1 MKILPTMLISGDSAG
16 PFNLRGALAPVL
28 EDNLTTELEAL
39 QAEAMG
45 WLPLDAG
52 AYFHQGLKPE
62 SEEAV
67 VIEVVGIP
75 SFDMVG
81 MNVLLLV

>member
-1 MKILPTMLISGDSAG
+1 VVKLSFKAELMP
-16 PFNLRGALAPVL
+16 ALEESLAL
-28 EDNLTTELEAL
+28 ELEAI

-45 WLPLDAG
+45 WLPLEVG
-52 AYFHQGLKPE
+52 AYFHHGLKPE

>member
-1 MKILPTMLISGDSAG
+1 
-16 PFNLRGALAPVL
+16 
-28 EDNLTTELEAL
+28 
-39 QAEAMG
+39 MG
-45 WLPLDAG
+45 WLPLDVG
-52 AYFHQGLKPE
+52 AYFHQDLKPE

-75 SFDMVG
+75 SIDMAG

>member
-1 MKILPTMLISGDSAG
+1 VVKFSFKAELTP
-16 PFNLRGALAPVL
+16 ALEESLAL
-28 EDNLTTELEAL
+28 ELQAL

-45 WLPLDAG
+45 WLSLDAG
-52 AYFHQGLKPE
+52 AYFHQGLKPD

-75 SFDMVG
+75 SFDMAG

>member
-1 MKILPTMLISGDSAG
+1 VVKLSFKAELTP
-16 PFNLRGALAPVL
+16 ALEECLAL
-28 EDNLTTELEAL
+28 ELEAL
-39 QAEAMG
+39 RAEAMG

-52 AYFHQGLKPE
+52 AYFHQSLKPE

-75 SFDMVG
+75 DVQMAG